1 MARKSLT
8 IAVDFDGTM
17 VTHMFPKIGQESPG
31 CSDVLKE
38 LAGKGV
44 KIILYTMRSNLN
56 CLNPITGKLVSNDT
70 TTKKAGLKT
79 TLEDAVGWCRD
90 REIPLYGVNYNPSQ
104 RHWTTS
110 PKVYADLYIDDCAA
124 GVPMRI
130 GADDLPVVDWE
141 RIRDIVLNLLG

>member
-1 MARKSLT
+1 M
-8 IAVDFDGTM
+8 
-17 VTHMFPKIGQESPG
+17 
-31 CSDVLKE
+31 
-38 LAGKGV
+38 
-44 KIILYTMRSNLN
+44 MRL
-56 CLNPITGKLVSNDT
+56 P
-70 TTKKAGLKT
+70 KKAGLKT